1 MKRTIL
7 IIALF
12 LGGILQMS
20 ASVSVASGSQTV
32 TIAAD
37 DSPEAVTADFATSD
51 SLTVATSGSKTAE
64 QLTVATSELKIS
76 DSLAVNKKRHRHLR
90 RPPIILGT
98 KMARDT
104 TVFSRRSL
112 TTNLIIPK
120 SDWQIGMSVAYMNLS
135 SDDSDFILMLN
146 NATAGASIFR
156 LSAHASYSYKNNRT
170 VGLRFQYTNG
180 SCAVDAS
187 TIDLLGNFSLDVKD
201 VRGKVLSYAS
211 YVYNRYYMGLDDR
224 GRVGLFIDIALGYTR
239 SRSVFTMSGPSDSYT
254 ITHKIGANLSPGIV
268 YFPMNNI
275 SVFAYLSFADISYN
289 NSKGYTGGTLT
300 GERNYFKAQ
309 AKVNALALNFG
320 LTVHL

>member
-1 MKRTIL
+1 MKRSIL
-7 IIALF
+7 TVVLF
-12 LGGILQMS
+12 FCGILQMS
-20 ASVSVASGSQTV
+20 AATYADKADSVELPGIADSLNTEVLPVSEEVSVATTDSV
-32 TIAAD
+32 T
-37 DSPEAVTADFATSD
+37 TA
-51 SLTVATSGSKTAE
+51 
-64 QLTVATSELKIS
+64 
-76 DSLAVNKKRHRHLR
+76 KKHRRHLK

-98 KMARDT
+98 KMMRDT

-135 SDDSDFILMLN
+135 SDDSDFALVLTDA
-146 NATAGASIFR
+146 NASASIFR

-170 VGLRFQYTNG
+170 VGLKFQYTNG

-187 TIDLLGNFSLDVKD
+187 TIDLLGNFSLDVNN
-201 VRGKVLSYAS
+201 VRGMVLSYAS
-211 YVYNRYYMGLDDR
+211 YVYNRYYMGFDDR
-224 GRVGLFIDIALGYTR
+224 GRVGLFLDVALGYTR
-239 SRSVFTMSGPSDSYT
+239 SRSVFTMSSPSDSYT
-254 ITHKIGANLSPGIV
+254 ITHKVGANLSPGIV

-275 SVFAYLSFADISYN
+275 SVFAYLSLADISYN